1 MNLDDVDEARNG
13 SSGSHLARCQRL
25 RQSWL
30 CWDCSDSRIARSAVI
45 SVMRI
50 LASAFVLLV
59 LAPLRATEP
68 SATAVRLK
76 ADTSTNRRRQ
86 QPTFSPCGPD
96 GTTHVRTTLYFGLTR
111 PTGRVSEDEWR
122 TFLRQQVTPRFPD
135 GLTVWE
141 AQGQW
146 RRSDGRVAR
155 ERSKVLLL
163 VHDDTVLARAT
174 LGELVT
180 AYKQRFEQESV
191 LWESSSV
198 CATT

>member
-1 MNLDDVDEARNG
+1 
-13 SSGSHLARCQRL
+13 
-25 RQSWL
+25 
-30 CWDCSDSRIARSAVI
+30 
-45 SVMRI
+45 MRI
-50 LASAFVLLV
+50 LASVFVLLV

-68 SATAVRLK
+68 SAAAVRLD
-76 ADTSTNRRRQ
+76 ADSPYELSRQ
-86 QPTFSPCGPD
+86 QPAFSPCGPA
-96 GTTHVRTTLYFGLTR
+96 GTAHVRTTLYFGLTR
-111 PTGRVSEDEWR
+111 PSGRVSEDEWR

-146 RRSDGRVAR
+146 RRSDGRISR

-163 VHDDTVLARAT
+163 VHDDTALARAT

-198 CATT
+198 CATF

>member
-1 MNLDDVDEARNG
+1 
-13 SSGSHLARCQRL
+13 
-25 RQSWL
+25 
-30 CWDCSDSRIARSAVI
+30 
-45 SVMRI
+45 MRI
-50 LASAFVLLV
+50 LAYAFVLLV
-59 LAPLRATEP
+59 LAPLRASEP
-68 SATAVRLK
+68 SAAADRPK
-76 ADTSTNRRRQ
+76 ADTTNELPSQ
-86 QPTFSPCGPD
+86 QPTFSPCGPT
-96 GTTHVRTTLYFGLTR
+96 GIAHVRTTLYFGLTR

-122 TFLRQQVTPRFPD
+122 NFLRQQVTPRFPE

-163 VHDDTVLARAT
+163 VHDDTALARAT

-198 CATT
+198 CATF

>member
-1 MNLDDVDEARNG
+1 
-13 SSGSHLARCQRL
+13 
-25 RQSWL
+25 
-30 CWDCSDSRIARSAVI
+30 
-45 SVMRI
+45 MRI
-50 LASAFVLLV
+50 LAFAFVLLV
-59 LAPLRATEP
+59 LAPLRAIEP
-68 SATAVRLK
+68 SATAP
-76 ADTSTNRRRQ
+76 RQ
-86 QPTFSPCGPD
+86 QPTFSPCGPA
-96 GTTHVRTTLYFGLTR
+96 GTAHVRTTLYFGLTR

-146 RRSDGRVAR
+146 RRSDGRISR

-174 LGELVT
+174 LGEIVT

-198 CATT
+198 CATF

>member
-1 MNLDDVDEARNG
+1 MRAEETI
-13 SSGSHLARCQRL
+13 SQ
-25 RQSWL
+25 
-30 CWDCSDSRIARSAVI
+30 IAHDAVV

-50 LASAFVLLV
+50 LAFAFVLLV
-59 LAPLRATEP
+59 LAPLRAIEP
-68 SATAVRLK
+68 SAAAVP
-76 ADTSTNRRRQ
+76 Q
-86 QPTFSPCGPD
+86 QPTFSPCGPA
-96 GTTHVRTTLYFGLTR
+96 GTAHVRTTLYFGLTR
-111 PTGRVSEDEWR
+111 PSGRVSEDEWR
-122 TFLRQQVTPRFPD
+122 SFLRQQVTPRFPD

-146 RRSDGRVAR
+146 RRSDGRISR

-163 VHDDTVLARAT
+163 VHDDTALARAT

-198 CATT
+198 CATF

>member
-1 MNLDDVDEARNG
+1 
-13 SSGSHLARCQRL
+13 
-25 RQSWL
+25 
-30 CWDCSDSRIARSAVI
+30 
-45 SVMRI
+45 MRI
-50 LASAFVLLV
+50 LASVFVLLV

-68 SATAVRLK
+68 SAAAVRLK
-76 ADTSTNRRRQ
+76 ADTTFEQPPQ
-86 QPTFSPCGPD
+86 QPTFSPCGPA
-96 GTTHVRTTLYFGLTR
+96 GTAHVRTTLYFGLTR
-111 PTGRVSEDEWR
+111 PSGRVSEDEWR

-146 RRSDGRVAR
+146 RRSDGRISR

-163 VHDDTVLARAT
+163 VHDDTALARAT

-198 CATT
+198 CATF

>member
-1 MNLDDVDEARNG
+1 MEEVG
-13 SSGSHLARCQRL
+13 
-25 RQSWL
+25 
-30 CWDCSDSRIARSAVI
+30 IAANSQIAHGAVV

-59 LAPLRATEP
+59 LSPLRTTEP
-68 SATAVRLK
+68 SAAAV
-76 ADTSTNRRRQ
+76 RQ
-86 QPTFSPCGPD
+86 QPTFSPCGPA
-96 GTTHVRTTLYFGLTR
+96 GTAHVRTTLYFGLTR
-111 PTGRVSEDEWR
+111 PSGRVSEDEWR

-146 RRSDGRVAR
+146 RRSDGRISR

-163 VHDDTVLARAT
+163 VHDDTALARAT

-198 CATT
+198 CATF

>member
-1 MNLDDVDEARNG
+1 
-13 SSGSHLARCQRL
+13 
-25 RQSWL
+25 
-30 CWDCSDSRIARSAVI
+30 
-45 SVMRI
+45 MRI
-50 LASAFVLLV
+50 LACSFVLLV

-68 SATAVRLK
+68 TATAARLES
-76 ADTSTNRRRQ
+76 DTPPAPQ
-86 QPTFSPCGPD
+86 QPAFSRCGPD
-96 GTTHVRTTLYFGLTR
+96 GTAHVRTTLYFGLTR

-122 TFLRQQVTPRFPD
+122 AFLRQQVTPRFPD

-146 RRSDGRVAR
+146 RRSDGRIGR
-155 ERSKVLLL
+155 ERAKVLLL

-198 CATT
+198 CATF

>member
-1 MNLDDVDEARNG
+1 MNLDDVDEARD
-13 SSGSHLARCQRL
+13 Q
-25 RQSWL
+25 
-30 CWDCSDSRIARSAVI
+30 IARSAVR

-50 LASAFVLLV
+50 LAIAFVLLV
-59 LAPLRATEP
+59 LVPLRATEQP
-68 SATAVRLK
+68 ATSV
-76 ADTSTNRRRQ
+76 Q
-86 QPTFSPCGPD
+86 QPTFSPCGPA
-96 GTTHVRTTLYFGLTR
+96 GTAHVRTTLYFGLTR
-111 PTGRVSEDEWR
+111 PSGRVSEDDWR

-163 VHDDTVLARAT
+163 VHDDTALARAT

-198 CATT
+198 CATF

>member
-1 MNLDDVDEARNG
+1 
-13 SSGSHLARCQRL
+13 
-25 RQSWL
+25 
-30 CWDCSDSRIARSAVI
+30 
-45 SVMRI
+45 MRI
-50 LASAFVLLV
+50 LASAFLLLV

-68 SATAVRLK
+68 TAIAVGLK
-76 ADTSTNRRRQ
+76 ADASSELARQ
-86 QPTFSPCGPD
+86 QPTFSPCGPA
-96 GTTHVRTTLYFGLTR
+96 GTAHVRTTLYFGLTR
-111 PTGRVSEDEWR
+111 PSGRVSEDEWR

-146 RRSDGRVAR
+146 RRSDGRISR

-163 VHDDTVLARAT
+163 VHDDTALARAT
-174 LGELVT
+174 LGELVA

-198 CATT
+198 CATF

>member
-1 MNLDDVDEARNG
+1 
-13 SSGSHLARCQRL
+13 
-25 RQSWL
+25 
-30 CWDCSDSRIARSAVI
+30 
-45 SVMRI
+45 MRI
-50 LASAFVLLV
+50 LTAAIVLLV
-59 LAPLRATEP
+59 LAPLRTSEP
-68 SATAVRLK
+68 SAAADRSK
-76 ADTSTNRRRQ
+76 ADTSYELPAQ
-86 QPTFSPCGPD
+86 QPTFSPCGPA
-96 GTTHVRTTLYFGLTR
+96 GIAHVRTTLYFGLTR

-122 TFLRQQVTPRFPD
+122 SFLRQQVTPRFPD

-146 RRSDGRVAR
+146 RRSDGRISR

-180 AYKQRFEQESV
+180 AYKERFEQESV

-198 CATT
+198 CATF

>member
-1 MNLDDVDEARNG
+1 MAVVG
-13 SSGSHLARCQRL
+13 
-25 RQSWL
+25 
-30 CWDCSDSRIARSAVI
+30 DCSDSRIARSAVI

-50 LASAFVLLV
+50 LAFAFVLLV
-59 LAPLRATEP
+59 LAPLRATEQ
-68 SATAVRLK
+68 SATSVRLES
-76 ADTSTNRRRQ
+76 DTKYEPGSQ
-86 QPTFSPCGPD
+86 QPTFSPCGPA

-111 PTGRVSEDEWR
+111 PSGRVSEDEWR

-163 VHDDTVLARAT
+163 VHDDTALARAT

-180 AYKQRFEQESV
+180 AYKHRFEQESV

>member
-1 MNLDDVDEARNG
+1 
-13 SSGSHLARCQRL
+13 
-25 RQSWL
+25 
-30 CWDCSDSRIARSAVI
+30 
-45 SVMRI
+45 MRI
-50 LASAFVLLV
+50 LASAFVLLI
-59 LAPLRATEP
+59 LAPLRATDP
-68 SATAVRLK
+68 SAAAVRLE
-76 ADTSTNRRRQ
+76 ADTASELTPQ
-86 QPTFSPCGPD
+86 QPAFSPCGPD
-96 GTTHVRTTLYFGLTR
+96 GIAHVRTTLYFGLTR
-111 PTGRVSEDEWR
+111 PSGRVSEDEWR

-146 RRSDGRVAR
+146 RRSDGRISR

-174 LGELVT
+174 LGEIVT

-198 CATT
+198 CATF

>member
-1 MNLDDVDEARNG
+1 
-13 SSGSHLARCQRL
+13 
-25 RQSWL
+25 
-30 CWDCSDSRIARSAVI
+30 
-45 SVMRI
+45 MRI
-50 LASAFVLLV
+50 LACCFVLLV
-59 LAPLRATEP
+59 LAPLRATEQT
-68 SATAVRLK
+68 ATAARLET
-76 ADTSTNRRRQ
+76 DTRAALQ

-96 GTTHVRTTLYFGLTR
+96 GTAHVRTTLYFGLTR

-146 RRSDGRVAR
+146 RRTDGRISR

-163 VHDDTVLARAT
+163 VHDDTALARAT

-198 CATT
+198 CATF

>member
-1 MNLDDVDEARNG
+1 MNDTCNLKR
-13 SSGSHLARCQRL
+13 
-25 RQSWL
+25 
-30 CWDCSDSRIARSAVI
+30 DSKSQIARSAVV

-50 LASAFVLLV
+50 LAFAIVLLV
-59 LAPLRATEP
+59 LAPLRATER
-68 SATAVRLK
+68 SARYEPAP
-76 ADTSTNRRRQ
+76 Q
-86 QPTFSPCGPD
+86 QPTFSPCGPA
-96 GTTHVRTTLYFGLTR
+96 GTAHVRTTLYFGLTR
-111 PTGRVSEDEWR
+111 PTGRVSEEEWR

-163 VHDDTVLARAT
+163 VHDDTAVARAT

-198 CATT
+198 CATF

>member
-1 MNLDDVDEARNG
+1 
-13 SSGSHLARCQRL
+13 
-25 RQSWL
+25 
-30 CWDCSDSRIARSAVI
+30 
-45 SVMRI
+45 MRI
-50 LASAFVLLV
+50 LASVFVLLV

-68 SATAVRLK
+68 STAAVPLE
-76 ADTSTNRRRQ
+76 ADTTFEQPAQ
-86 QPTFSPCGPD
+86 QPTFSPCGPA
-96 GTTHVRTTLYFGLTR
+96 GTAHVRTTLYFGLTR
-111 PTGRVSEDEWR
+111 PSGRVSEDEWR

-146 RRSDGRVAR
+146 RRSDGRISR

-163 VHDDTVLARAT
+163 VHDDTALARAT

-198 CATT
+198 CATF

>member
-1 MNLDDVDEARNG
+1 MLVV
-13 SSGSHLARCQRL
+13 SSA
-25 RQSWL
+25 
-30 CWDCSDSRIARSAVI
+30 
-45 SVMRI
+45 MRI
-50 LASAFVLLV
+50 LAYAFVLLV
-59 LAPLRATEP
+59 LAPLRASEP
-68 SATAVRLK
+68 SAAAHRAK
-76 ADTSTNRRRQ
+76 ADTTNELPSQ
-86 QPTFSPCGPD
+86 QPTFSPCGPS
-96 GTTHVRTTLYFGLTR
+96 GIAHVRTTLYFGLTR

-122 TFLRQQVTPRFPD
+122 SFLRQQVTPRFPE

-163 VHDDTVLARAT
+163 VHDDTALARAT

-198 CATT
+198 CATF

>member
-1 MNLDDVDEARNG
+1 
-13 SSGSHLARCQRL
+13 
-25 RQSWL
+25 
-30 CWDCSDSRIARSAVI
+30 
-45 SVMRI
+45 MRI
-50 LASAFVLLV
+50 LAFASVLLV
-59 LAPLRATEP
+59 FAPLRATEP
-68 SATAVRLK
+68 SATTARHK
-76 ADTSTNRRRQ
+76 ADTAYEAARQ
-86 QPTFSPCGPD
+86 QPAFSPCGPD
-96 GTTHVRTTLYFGLTR
+96 GIAHVRTTLYFGLTR
-111 PTGRVSEDEWR
+111 PSGRVSEDEWR
-122 TFLRQQVTPRFPD
+122 SFLREQVTPRFPD

-198 CATT
+198 CATF

>member
-1 MNLDDVDEARNG
+1 
-13 SSGSHLARCQRL
+13 
-25 RQSWL
+25 
-30 CWDCSDSRIARSAVI
+30 
-45 SVMRI
+45 MRI
-50 LASAFVLLV
+50 LASAFVLLI
-59 LAPLRATEP
+59 LAPLRATDP
-68 SATAVRLK
+68 SAAAVRLE
-76 ADTSTNRRRQ
+76 ADTASELAPQ
-86 QPTFSPCGPD
+86 QPAFSPCGPD
-96 GTTHVRTTLYFGLTR
+96 GIAHVRTTLYFGLTR
-111 PTGRVSEDEWR
+111 PSGRVSEDEWR

-146 RRSDGRVAR
+146 RRSDGRISR

-163 VHDDTVLARAT
+163 VHDDTALARAT

-198 CATT
+198 CATF